1 MPSCRR
7 LKLTEVVMGPNL
19 DPGIQA
25 YIKLADEL
33 FDDDTG
39 ASIEDQRQ
47 AYLELCNAFA
57 RPHPEGVKARDR
69 TIRAGGVEIPLRV
82 YRPPASGALPAVL
95 FFHGG
100 GWVLGDLDSHDS
112 IAADICGRTG
122 AVVIAVHYRLA
133 PEHPFPA
140 AFDDCFAAL
149 AHVATHPGDF
159 GIDAAHIA
167 VCGDSAGGNL
177 SAAVALAARDRN
189 GPALGGQVL
198 IYPACGNDFDLPSCH
213 ENARAPM
220 LTRDDLGVYWN
231 HYVGGDPRRA
241 TCYAAPMLAPH
252 FRDLPPAFISTAQYD
267 PVRDDGRQYAEC
279 LRNAGVKVELRNA
292 PRLIHGWLRA
302 RAMSDDAKTEFKAI
316 CKAIRRLLQLPPT
329 PARA

>member
-1 MPSCRR
+1 
-7 LKLTEVVMGPNL
+7 MGPNL
-19 DPGIQA
+19 DPGIQT

-33 FDDDTG
+33 FEDDAG

-57 RPHPEGVKARDR
+57 RPHPEGVKAMDR
-69 TIRAGGVEIPLRV
+69 TIRAGGIEIGLRV
-82 YRPPASGALPAVL
+82 YRPAAGGALPAVL

-100 GWVLGDLDSHDS
+100 GWVVGDLDSHDS

-122 AVVIAVHYRLA
+122 TVVIAVHYRLA

-140 AFDDCFAAL
+140 AFDDCYAAL
-149 AHVATHPGDF
+149 CHVAAHAGDF
-159 GIDAAHIA
+159 GVDAARLV

-189 GPALGGQVL
+189 GPALAGQVL
-198 IYPACGNDFDLPSCH
+198 IYPVCGIDFDLPSCH

-220 LTRDDLGVYWN
+220 FTRDDLGVYWR
-231 HYVGGDPRRA
+231 HYVGSDLQHA
-241 TCYAAPMLAPH
+241 SCYAAPMRAPH
-252 FRDLPPAFISTAQYD
+252 FRDLPPAFIATAQYD
-267 PVRDDGRQYAEC
+267 PVRDDGRQYAAC
-279 LRNAGVKVELRNA
+279 LRNAGVRVELRNA

-302 RAMSDDAKTEFKAI
+302 RAVSDDAKTEFKAI
-316 CKAIRRLLQLPPT
+316 CKAIRRMLQLAPT

>member
-1 MPSCRR
+1 
-7 LKLTEVVMGPNL
+7 MGPNL

-25 YIKLADEL
+25 YIKLANEL
-33 FDDDTG
+33 FGDEAN

-57 RPHPEGVKARDR
+57 RPHPEGVKALDR
-69 TIRAGGVEIPLRV
+69 TIKAAGIEIPLRI
-82 YRPPASGALPAVL
+82 YRPAASGALPAVL

-112 IAADICGRTG
+112 IAADICSRTG
-122 AVVIAVHYRLA
+122 AIVIAVHYRLA

-140 AFDDCFAAL
+140 GFDDCYAAL
-149 AHVATHPGDF
+149 CNVAGHAADF
-159 GIDAAHIA
+159 GIDPARIV

-177 SAAVALAARDRN
+177 AAATALAARDRN
-189 GPALGGQVL
+189 GPALSGQVL
-198 IYPACGNDFDLPSCH
+198 IYPACGTDFDLPSCR
-213 ENARAPM
+213 ENAQAPM
-220 LTRDDLGVYWN
+220 FTRDDLELYWS
-231 HYVGGDPRRA
+231 HYLGRDRRGA
-241 TCYAAPMLAPH
+241 SCYAVPMLAPH
-252 FRDLPPAFISTAQYD
+252 FRDLPPALVTTAQYD
-267 PVRDDGRQYAEC
+267 PVRDDGRLYAES

-302 RAMSDDAKTEFKAI
+302 RAVSDDAKTEFKAI
-316 CKAIRRLLQLPPT
+316 CKAIRRMLQPPAT

>member
-1 MPSCRR
+1 
-7 LKLTEVVMGPNL
+7 MGPNL

-25 YIKLADEL
+25 YLKLANEL
-33 FDDDTG
+33 FDDDDG

-57 RPHPEGVKARDR
+57 RPHPEGVKALDR
-69 TIRAGGVEIPLRV
+69 TIKAGGIEIPLRV
-82 YRPPASGALPAVL
+82 YRPAASGALPAVL

-112 IAADICGRTG
+112 IAADLCSRTG
-122 AVVIAVHYRLA
+122 AIVVAVHYRLA

-140 AFDDCFAAL
+140 AFDDCYAAL
-149 AHVATHPGDF
+149 SHVAGHAADF
-159 GIDAAHIA
+159 GVDPARIV

-177 SAAVALAARDRN
+177 AAATALAARDRN
-189 GPALGGQVL
+189 GPALAGQVL
-198 IYPACGNDFDLPSCH
+198 IYPACGTDFDLPSCR
-213 ENARAPM
+213 ENAQAPM
-220 LTRDDLGVYWN
+220 FTRDELELYWSHYLGR
-231 HYVGGDPRRA
+231 DRRS
-241 TCYAAPMLAPH
+241 TSCYAVPMLAPH
-252 FRDLPPAFISTAQYD
+252 FRDLPPAFIATAQYD
-267 PVRDDGRQYAEC
+267 PVRDDGRLYAES

-302 RAMSDDAKTEFKAI
+302 RAVSDDAKTEFKAI
-316 CKAIRRLLQLPPT
+316 CKAIRRMLQAGPT